1 MKELLKCVLCPRMC
15 SADRLAGELGH
26 CRGGAQV
33 KVFRWGPH
41 HGEEPPLSG
50 VNGSGA
56 VFFSHCTLGCLY
68 CQNHPWSAGGAG
80 DEVGVDGL
88 TAILVEMAEAGC
100 HNWNLVTPGP
110 WLPFIR
116 EAAARARRRGAALPF
131 VYNTSG
137 YERVDIAEAYR
148 DLMDVVLT
156 DLRYATPAIAREG
169 SAAPDYPAHARNF
182 LRWAWDH
189 VGPLRLDADG
199 LATGGVIVRILV
211 LPGREAEAVANL
223 EWMAGTIGTDV
234 HLSVMS
240 QYTPVHA
247 AAARD
252 GWNRVVTEAEYARV
266 TEAVERLGFENGWVQ
281 EFGACAPDDG
291 LLGCDMLPGAGVAGA
306 GRCAQA
312 CL

>member
-1 MKELLKCVLCPRMC
+1 MHEEVC
-15 SADRLAGELGH
+15 LAL
-26 CRGGAQV
+26 AQM
-33 KVFRWGPH
+33 P
-41 HGEEPPLSG
+41 
-50 VNGSGA
+50 
-56 VFFSHCTLGCLY
+56 
-68 CQNHPWSAGGAG
+68 
-80 DEVGVDGL
+80 VD
-88 TAILVEMAEAGC
+88 
-100 HNWNLVTPGP
+100 
-110 WLPFIR
+110 
-116 EAAARARRRGAALPF
+116 
-131 VYNTSG
+131 Y
-137 YERVDIAEAYR
+137 
-148 DLMDVVLT
+148 
-156 DLRYATPAIAREG
+156 
-169 SAAPDYPAHARNF
+169 
-182 LRWAWDH
+182 
-189 VGPLRLDADG
+189 
-199 LATGGVIVRILV
+199 TGGSHRAMGIMP
-211 LPGREAEAVANL
+211 PGREAEAVANL